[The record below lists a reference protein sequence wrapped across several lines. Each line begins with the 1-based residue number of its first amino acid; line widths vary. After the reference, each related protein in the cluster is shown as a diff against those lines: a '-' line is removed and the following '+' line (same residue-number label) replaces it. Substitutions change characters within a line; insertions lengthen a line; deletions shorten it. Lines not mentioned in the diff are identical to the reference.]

1 MVPCDGVP
9 KPEAVEEFMPQQA
22 IEVIL
27 MRQLAS
33 YLAMPIF
40 LVDPGGNLLFY
51 NEPAEALLGH
61 RYEETGEM
69 PLAEWAQ
76 IFQATS
82 ADGSPL
88 PPEALPL
95 VIALQQHRAAH
106 LAFQIRGLDDVHRMI
121 EATAF
126 PLEGQGGR
134 HLGAVAIF
142 WEVSPS

>member
-1 MVPCDGVP
+1 
-9 KPEAVEEFMPQQA
+9 MPQQA

-40 LVDPGGNLLFY
+40 LVDPAGNLLFY

-69 PLAEWAQ
+69 PLVEWTQ
-76 IFQATS
+76 LFQPTS
-82 ADGSPL
+82 EDGSPL

-106 LAFQIRGLDDVHRMI
+106 LAFRIRGLDGVPRNI
-121 EATAF
+121 EVTAF

-134 HLGAVAIF
+134 CLGAVAIF
-142 WEVSPS
+142 SEVRAS

>member
-1 MVPCDGVP
+1 
-9 KPEAVEEFMPQQA
+9 MPQQA

-40 LVDPGGNLLFY
+40 LVDPAGNLLFY

-69 PLAEWAQ
+69 PLADWGK
-76 IFQATS
+76 IFQPTS
-82 ADGSPL
+82 GDGSPL

-95 VIALQQHRAAH
+95 VIALQQQRAAH
-106 LAFQIRGLDDVHRMI
+106 LAFQIRGLDGVLRKI
-121 EATAF
+121 EVTAF

-142 WEVSPS
+142 WEVRDP